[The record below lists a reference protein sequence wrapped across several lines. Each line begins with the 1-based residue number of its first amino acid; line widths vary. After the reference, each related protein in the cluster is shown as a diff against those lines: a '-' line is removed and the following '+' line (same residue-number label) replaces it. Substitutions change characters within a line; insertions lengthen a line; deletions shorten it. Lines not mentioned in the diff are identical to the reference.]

1 MTGTEPH
8 ARGTGLMDDITFV
21 GLDVHKATVC
31 IAIAQGSRGGEVRQ
45 LGVFENRPA
54 VLSKVVSRLSK
65 GGRRLSFCY
74 EAGPCGYGLHRLLTG
89 YGHECVVVAPSLIP
103 MKAGDRV
110 KTDRR
115 DALMLA
121 KLHRA
126 GELTAIWIPDAA
138 HEAMRDLVRAR
149 ATAVRVLVK
158 ARQHLQGFLL
168 RHERIYRGAR
178 AWTLAYRRWLSTVR
192 FEHPAQQI
200 VLQDYIHAVQ
210 EAETRRDRL
219 TQQIEELLPNW
230 SMAPVVAALQS
241 MRGVALI
248 VAVTVVAEVG
258 DFRRFAN
265 ARQLMAYLGLVPS
278 EHSSGSSVRRGGI
291 TKAGNAL
298 ARRVL
303 IEGAWTY
310 RMSARVSRKLYDRLE
325 PLPAA
330 VRDIAWKAQLRLC
343 ARYRRLAAT
352 GRPKVVVTTA
362 IAREMVGFIWAIA
375 RLAQPALV

>member
-1 MTGTEPH
+1 
-8 ARGTGLMDDITFV
+8 MDDITFV
-21 GLDVHKATVC
+21 GLDVHKATVSV
-31 IAIAQGSRGGEVRQ
+31 AVAESGRGGEVRPV
-45 LGVFENRPA
+45 GVFENRPEILVKMA
-54 VLSKVVSRLSK
+54 ARLAN

-74 EAGPCGYGLHRLLTG
+74 EAGPCGYGLHRLLTS

-103 MKAGDRV
+103 MRAGDRI

-115 DALMLA
+115 DAVMLA

-126 GELTAIWIPDAA
+126 GELTSIWIPDAA

-149 ATAVRVLVK
+149 ATAVRVLGK

-168 RHERIYRGAR
+168 RHERVYRGAR
-178 AWTLAYRRWLSTVR
+178 AWTLAYRRWLTTVH

-210 EAETRRDRL
+210 DAEARRDRL

-230 SMAPVVAALQS
+230 SMAPVVLALQS
-241 MRGVALI
+241 MRGVALV
-248 VAVTVVAEVG
+248 VAITVVAEVG

-265 ARQLMAYLGLVPS
+265 PRQLMAYLGLVPS
-278 EHSSGSSVRRGGI
+278 EHSSGNTVRRGGI
-291 TKAGNAL
+291 TKAGNTL

-310 RMSARVSRKLYDRLE
+310 RMSARVSRKLHDRLE
-325 PLPAA
+325 PLPTA

-343 ARYRRLAAT
+343 ARYRRLSAA
-352 GRPKVVVTTA
+352 GKPKVVVTTA

-375 RLAQPALV
+375 LFVQSVLA